1 MSARTNRTIQ
11 PYRGTFAWLIQRI
24 SALVLVVVVP
34 LRMYSGYGILGKV
47 PWFKSGS
54 AMAFHANTV
63 LDISMLLCIL
73 LHALYGIRVML
84 IDVGWIREDKFFW
97 RTTALAMGMFSF
109 SVYYLY

>member
-1 MSARTNRTIQ
+1 M
-11 PYRGTFAWLIQRI
+11 QRV

-34 LRMYSGYGILGKV
+34 LRMYTGYAFLGKV

-54 AMAFHANTV
+54 APAVHMNTA
-63 LDISMLLCIL
+63 LDITMLLCIL

-97 RTTALAMGMFSF
+97 RTTAGILKSGCATAGSF
-109 SVYYLY
+109 AKPSINFLYPNPP